1 MNILMIITL
10 LIGLV
15 YACLALKSIS
25 SFPSTFKVSIC
36 VWTHRAVCLCYPEC
50 CGVACSHRWAV
61 TQELGFLTHP
71 VSDEQCFIRMW
82 VKL

>member
-15 YACLALKSIS
+15 YARLALKSIS

-36 VWTHRAVCLCYPEC
+36 VSATWSAAGWT
-50 CGVACSHRWAV
+50 AV
-61 TQELGFLTHP
+61 TDGL
-71 VSDEQCFIRMW
+71 
-82 VKL
+82 